1 MDAKN
6 PAAAPSLPTPI
17 AIDGPTSRIAMLL
30 LWAVVLLTACATRPG
45 VTTAPDGT
53 LVAMQRGTQL
63 ADPTGPL
70 RLQALKDAN
79 AYCAA
84 RGKPAKVLRSREIPS
99 IGHWPEAEVTF
110 VCE

>member
-1 MDAKN
+1 METKDSATVS
-6 PAAAPSLPTPI
+6 AVPT
-17 AIDGPTSRIAMLL
+17 ARVVSGATSRIAMLL
-30 LWAVVLLTACATRPG
+30 SATIILTACATRPG
-45 VTTAPDGT
+45 VTVAPDGT
-53 LVAMQRGTQL
+53 LVALQRGIQL
-63 ADPTGPL
+63 EDATGPL
-70 RLQALKDAN
+70 RLKALKDAD